1 MEWIFI
7 GVAVLVVLALAG
19 LRIWKA
25 KHQPGSVHGDFR
37 FDQHKGLETSKRGLF
52 DKTKFR

>member
-1 MEWIFI
+1 MEWLII
-7 GVAVLVVLALAG
+7 GIIVLFVLVLAG
-19 LRIWKA
+19 LLIWKA

-52 DKTKFR
+52 DRTKFR